1 MANTFELIASYT
13 VGSGGTSTITFSS
26 IPSTYTDLCLKL
38 SLRSSSANDRRI
50 IFFKFNSVTSG
61 YNDRS
66 IRAFNSAVA
75 SQTDNGGNTSFAVW
89 DMPAA
94 NATSNTFS
102 NVELYIPNY
111 AGSTNKSISAD
122 GVGENNGT
130 SGAIAGLTA
139 ALSTVTSAIS
149 QIDIFGD
156 GTGNFVQYSTAYLYG
171 VKNA

>member
-1 MANTFELIASYT
+1 MANTFELIQATTLTASQA
-13 VGSGGTSTITFSS
+13 TITFSS

-38 SLRSSSANDRRI
+38 SLRSSSSNDRRI

-61 YNDRS
+61 YNDRP
-66 IRAFNSAVA
+66 IRGYNSGTA

-94 NATSNTFS
+94 NATANTFS

-122 GVGENNGT
+122 GVGETNATN
-130 SGAIAGLTA
+130 GAIAGLTA

>member
-1 MANTFELIASYT
+1 MATFTLIASST

-26 IPSTYTDLCLKL
+26 IPNTYTDLCLKL
-38 SLRSSSANDRRI
+38 SIRSSSANDRRI

-61 YNDRS
+61 YNDKS
-66 IRAFNSAVA
+66 IRAFNGGVA

-102 NVELYIPNY
+102 SVELYIPNY
-111 AGSTNKSISAD
+111 AKSTNKSISTD

-130 SGAIAGLTA
+130 SGAIIGITA
-139 ALSTVTSAIS
+139 ASSTITSAIS

-156 GTGNFVQYSTAYLYG
+156 GTGNIVQYSTAYLYG